1 MPGRFI
7 SIFQPESPLDRRP
20 RPRRD
25 RSLPSA
31 EWQRR
36 LVQRHRRN
44 KFAAADLGNES
55 NGTSWL
61 LLFFTIPLAEH
72 GPKETESSWL
82 SFHFRS
88 SSFFCKIAA
97 ADLTQDLRNESNR
110 TSWLLLF
117 FKKKMSIPLV
127 EDGPKETEPSWLS
140 FHFRLS
146 RSYSWVQAVVSERC
160 GARSDER

>member
-1 MPGRFI
+1 MAAPTRSTAPAKQICG
-7 SIFQPESPLDRRP
+7 RRP
-20 RPRRD
+20 RKRIQ
-25 RSLPSA
+25 
-31 EWQRR
+31 WNQ
-36 LVQRHRRN
+36 LV
-44 KFAAADLGNES
+44 AP
-55 NGTSWL
+55 
-61 LLFFTIPLAEH
+61 FFTIPLAEH